1 MKTILLKRVV
11 RDGWSKPIAEA
22 TIRPQSGYDQMD
34 NKGNYSLL
42 LNAAY
47 DRLHLSAFTST
58 KCEWKILD
66 NLRLGT
72 ERLVNFDLK
81 KGFNTISGLVL
92 MLDQAQSPQVNINVQ
107 AIRLGDS
114 VGQKKEEVVE
124 TVKTNERGFYQFSN
138 LRVGR
143 YKIVCHTADKL
154 IGYTDHNQIPTR
166 GNF

>member
-1 MKTILLKRVV
+1 M
-11 RDGWSKPIAEA
+11 D
-22 TIRPQSGYDQMD
+22 TIRTPSTQTDSE
-34 NKGNYSLL
+34 GNYYLL
-42 LNAAY
+42 LNVAY

-58 KCEWKILD
+58 KCEWKTLD

-81 KGFNTISGLVL
+81 KGFNTISGSVL

-114 VGQKKEEVVE
+114 VDQKKEEVVE

-138 LRVGR
+138 L
-143 YKIVCHTADKL
+143 
-154 IGYTDHNQIPTR
+154 
-166 GNF
+166 

>member
-1 MKTILLKRVV
+1 MLLMI
-11 RDGWSKPIAEA
+11 DCIC
-22 TIRPQSGYDQMD
+22 Q
-34 NKGNYSLL
+34 
-42 LNAAY
+42 
-47 DRLHLSAFTST
+47 AF
-58 KCEWKILD
+58 KCEWKTLN
-66 NLRLGT
+66 NLSLGT
-72 ERLVNFDLK
+72 ERSVNFDLE
-81 KGFNTISGLVL
+81 KGFNTISGSAL

-107 AIRLGDS
+107 AIWLGSFVD
-114 VGQKKEEVVE
+114 QEEILE